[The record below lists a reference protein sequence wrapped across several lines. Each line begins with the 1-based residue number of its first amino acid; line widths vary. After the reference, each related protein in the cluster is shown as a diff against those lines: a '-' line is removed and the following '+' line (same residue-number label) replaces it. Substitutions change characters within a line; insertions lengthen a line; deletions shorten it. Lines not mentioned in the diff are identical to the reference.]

1 MHVEADVTTEK
12 EQRKGSFV
20 YFSYYLESENAFSDC
35 SEMGGTFDG
44 GGGGSCAEIRRW
56 NRRMEMDGTAEGLKG
71 PSQSLLRRCIFTS
84 EASKTD
90 SLFNR
95 CWKQRN
101 VEMRK
106 TDGWMLGPRSRKHE

>member
-44 GGGGSCAEIRRW
+44 GGGGVLCRDQE
-56 NRRMEMDGTAEGLKG
+56 MEQKDG
-71 PSQSLLRRCIFTS
+71 
-84 EASKTD
+84 
-90 SLFNR
+90 
-95 CWKQRN
+95 
-101 VEMRK
+101 
-106 TDGWMLGPRSRKHE
+106 DGWNC